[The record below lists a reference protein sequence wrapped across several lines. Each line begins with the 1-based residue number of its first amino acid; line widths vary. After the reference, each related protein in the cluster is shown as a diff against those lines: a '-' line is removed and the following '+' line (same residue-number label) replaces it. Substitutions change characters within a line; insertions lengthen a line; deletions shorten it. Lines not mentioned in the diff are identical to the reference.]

1 MLKFR
6 TFGAFN
12 LLTIKSCAR
21 HGFRDFLMLRL
32 ILTFLFASFAFF
44 LEAQSVLF
52 GSAKPVLTK
61 DLNIEEAFPLTSD
74 PFVGAE
80 LEFWKISEET
90 PKDNI
95 DRVSIHIIEKVNGRM
110 KKNDNEEIKYS
121 YDGNM
126 RFTLDSLCIK
136 NIVLVSDTN
145 DVISKNE
152 FYYWIGS
159 NEIWFTNFKA
169 DDPKNNALLNK
180 AIEGLEDQFKNQ
192 FFKSAD
198 RLCIS
203 EGLFNWIKANF
214 PALKIREEV
223 DAQVGS
229 DLFNDFIK
237 KW

>member
-6 TFGAFN
+6 TFGAFY

-61 DLNIEEAFPLTSD
+61 DLNIQEAFPYSPHLI
-74 PFVGAE
+74 VGAE
-80 LEFWKISEET
+80 LEFWKLSEET
-90 PKDNI
+90 PQDKI
-95 DRVSIHIIEKVNGRM
+95 DRASIHLTI
-110 KKNDNEEIKYS
+110 KKNGEMEKDDNGKVKYS
-121 YDGNM
+121 YDANI
-126 RFTLDSLCIK
+126 RYTLDSLCIK
-136 NIVLVSDTN
+136 YIVLVSDTHDY
-145 DVISKNE
+145 DVISNNK

-169 DDPKNNALLNK
+169 DDPKNNALINK
-180 AIEGLEDQFKNQ
+180 AVKGIEDKTKNN
-192 FFKSAD
+192 FISSAE
-198 RLCIS
+198 RLRIS

-214 PALKIREEV
+214 PALKIIKEAN
-223 DAQVGS
+223 AQVGS
-229 DLFNDFIK
+229 DLLNDFIK
-237 KW
+237 